1 MEDGPRRGAA
11 PLDAGEAEE
20 LRSLRRRAFSPDAD
34 IHLDAAAS
42 ARLDELEARA
52 LPSPPPPPPA
62 PPPASPAGPGAAA
75 RHPSATGAATDILLI
90 PADEDDADPAATAGD
105 DVEPRRVRRPRP
117 AATWAASLV
126 GALVIGAG
134 ITAGVMGAAADSGG
148 IRQVATLNVD
158 EEFQAPMFMDPEASS
173 VRGFEDFYGMVVMAS
188 DQKWLG
194 PGSDQCLVITAGGD
208 ISYQSQAF
216 QGRLFVGCG
225 AGEFP
230 ASAQFTVSPGLPRD
244 LIAAFPVG
252 TPLQFVLDGSRV
264 GVFVGQETTVEASGA
279 GR

>member
-1 MEDGPRRGAA
+1 MEDGPRRGTA

-34 IHLDAAAS
+34 IHLDARAL

-62 PPPASPAGPGAAA
+62 PAPAPLAGPGVSPP
-75 RHPSATGAATDILLI
+75 HPSATGAATDILLI
-90 PADEDDADPAATAGD
+90 PIDEDVADATGNA
-105 DVEPRRVRRPRP
+105 EPRHPRRPRP
-117 AATWAASLV
+117 AVTWAASLI
-126 GALVIGAG
+126 GALVIGAVV
-134 ITAGVMGAAADSGG
+134 TAGVMGAAAESGE
-148 IRQVATLNVD
+148 IRQVATLAVVED
-158 EEFQAPMFMDPEASS
+158 FQAPLFMDPEASS
-173 VRGFEDFYGMVVMAS
+173 VRGYEDFYGMVVMAS

-208 ISYQSQAF
+208 ISSQSQAF

-264 GVFVGQETTVEASGA
+264 GVFVGQETSVQASGA
-279 GR
+279 GG

>member
-1 MEDGPRRGAA
+1 MEDGPRRGTA
-11 PLDAGEAEE
+11 PLDDGEAEE

-34 IHLDAAAS
+34 IHLDSAAL

-52 LPSPPPPPPA
+52 LPAPPPA
-62 PPPASPAGPGAAA
+62 PSEATAPPLTHAPA

-90 PADEDDADPAATAGD
+90 PVDEDVPADEDAAAATKQPQP
-105 DVEPRRVRRPRP
+105 PRTRRPRP
-117 AATWAASLV
+117 AVTWAASLV

-134 ITAGVMGAAADSGG
+134 ITAGVMGAAADSGD
-148 IRQVATLNVD
+148 IRQVATLNVED
-158 EEFQAPMFMDPEASS
+158 DFQVPMFMDPEASS
-173 VRGFEDFYGMVVMAS
+173 VQGFEDFHGMVVMVS

-194 PGSDQCLVITAGGD
+194 PGTDQCLVITAGGD

-230 ASAQFTVSPGLPRD
+230 ASAQFTVSPGLPGD
-244 LIAAFPVG
+244 LIARYPVG
-252 TPLQFVLDGSRV
+252 TPLQFVYDGSRV
-264 GVFVGQETTVEASGA
+264 GVFVGQETSVEASGA
-279 GR
+279 DG

>member
-1 MEDGPRRGAA
+1 MGDGPRRGTA
-11 PLDAGEAEE
+11 PLEAGEAEE
-20 LRSLRRRAFSPDAD
+20 LRSLRRRAFSPEAD
-34 IHLDAAAS
+34 IHLDSAAL

-52 LPSPPPPPPA
+52 LPA
-62 PPPASPAGPGAAA
+62 PPPAAPEPAPPLPPGAAA
-75 RHPSATGAATDILLI
+75 PRPSATGAATDILLI
-90 PADEDDADPAATAGD
+90 SVDEDAADAAD
-105 DVEPRRVRRPRP
+105 DQQPRRTRRPRP
-117 AATWAASLV
+117 AVTWAASLV
-126 GALVIGAG
+126 GALVVGAG
-134 ITAGVMGAAADSGG
+134 ITAGVMGAAAGSGEV
-148 IRQVATLNVD
+148 RQVATLTVVED
-158 EEFQAPMFMDPEASS
+158 FQAPMFMDPEASS
-173 VRGFEDFYGMVVMAS
+173 VRGFEDFHGMVVMAS

-252 TPLQFVLDGSRV
+252 TPIQFVLDGSRV
-264 GVFVGQETTVEASGA
+264 GVFVGQEKSVEAGGA
-279 GR
+279 GGAGG